1 MWLGPRSSDDL
12 LMDTSEPAGST
23 TAPDPGRPLPPPQ
36 PPAWRPLRARHHVL
50 AGVCQGLAVATGV
63 DVTLVRL
70 AFIAFG
76 LTGVGVLAY
85 VVLALVLPVEDP
97 AAGRPLLPAPSDTAR
112 WLRVALL
119 VVPILSLLGFVGGW
133 RGPFGFGLWPAQ
145 GAGFGLLLVAVGVLV
160 IWLRRRN
167 DRLALESPEAVATA
181 PTASWEPP
189 RPGPATAPD
198 AAAAV
203 AVTAATAAS
212 TAPVVTAPAVRS
224 STPVTLTLAR
234 VFAWLAVMAAV
245 VAGAVTIWLERI
257 HALSFP
263 KPVLLLAAGILAIG
277 LVVATVIIARTALP
291 VVASTSV
298 LLVPVVL
305 LLAFGS
311 WHGGV
316 GDRFLAPPTLAATQ
330 DYRLAIGRLTLDL
343 TRAPLDGRDVTVTAT
358 DKVGVLEV
366 LLPADAAADVRAHV
380 GAGQSRIFG
389 HSHGGLNVT
398 DHTVDSPPGATST
411 VHLDLDVAV
420 GGLNVCRMPSATVPL
435 ADGCAGVVAR
445 A

>member
-1 MWLGPRSSDDL
+1 
-12 LMDTSEPAGST
+12 MDPPEPAGST
-23 TAPDPGRPLPPPQ
+23 TAPDLGRPLPPPQ
-36 PPAWRPLRARHHVL
+36 PPAWRPLRARQHVL

-85 VVLALVLPVEDP
+85 LVLALVLPVEDP
-97 AAGRPLLPAPSDTAR
+97 AAGRPLVPAPADTAR

-119 VVPILSLLGFVGGW
+119 VVPILSLLGLVGGW
-133 RGPFGFGLWPAQ
+133 RGPFGFGLWPGQ
-145 GAGFGLLLVAVGVLV
+145 GAGFGLLLVGVGVLV

-167 DRLALESPEAVATA
+167 ERPEVEAPGA
-181 PTASWEPP
+181 PTPAPPAPWEPP
-189 RPGPATAPD
+189 PARATTAADTPD
-198 AAAAV
+198 AALDTSV
-203 AVTAATAAS
+203 
-212 TAPVVTAPAVRS
+212 APVAPAPAVRS

-263 KPVLLLAAGILAIG
+263 KPVLLLGVGILAIG
-277 LVVATVIIARTALP
+277 AVVATVIVARTALP

-366 LLPADAAADVRAHV
+366 LLPADATADVRTHV
-380 GAGQSRIFG
+380 GAGESRIFG

-398 DHTVDSPPGATST
+398 DHTVDTPPGATST
-411 VHLDLDVAV
+411 VNLDLDVAV
-420 GGLNVCRMPSATVPL
+420 GGLTVCRMPSAAVPL

>member
-1 MWLGPRSSDDL
+1 
-12 LMDTSEPAGST
+12 MDTPEPAGAT

-36 PPAWRPLRARHHVL
+36 PPAWRLLRARHHVL

-85 VVLALVLPVEDP
+85 VFLALVLPVEDP
-97 AAGRPLLPAPSDTAR
+97 AAGRPLLPAPPDTAR

-119 VVPILSLLGFVGGW
+119 VVPILSLLGLVGGW
-133 RGPFGFGLWPAQ
+133 RGPFGFGLWPAK

-167 DRLALESPEAVATA
+167 DNLGVEAPAAAA
-181 PTASWEPP
+181 PPAAPASWEPP
-189 RPGPATAPD
+189 PADGSD
-198 AAAAV
+198 AAAAPYG
-203 AVTAATAAS
+203 AAA
-212 TAPVVTAPAVRS
+212 APVPAAPVATTPPVRS

-257 HALSFP
+257 DALSFP
-263 KPVLLLAAGILAIG
+263 RPVLFLAAGILAIG
-277 LVVATVIIARTALP
+277 LVVATVIVARTALP

-298 LLVPVVL
+298 LVLPVVL
-305 LLAFGS
+305 LLVFGS

-316 GDRFLAPPTLAATQ
+316 GDRFLVPPTLAATQ

-343 TRAPLDGRDVTVTAT
+343 TRAPLDGGDVTVTAT

-366 LLPADAAADVRAHV
+366 LLPADVGADVRAHV

-389 HSHGGLNVT
+389 HGHGGLNVT
-398 DHTVDSPPGATST
+398 DHIVDTPPGVTGT

-420 GGLNVCRMPSATVPL
+420 GGLNVCRFPSATVPL
-435 ADGCAGVVAR
+435 ADGCAGVVER

>member
-1 MWLGPRSSDDL
+1 
-12 LMDTSEPAGST
+12 
-23 TAPDPGRPLPPPQ
+23 
-36 PPAWRPLRARHHVL
+36 
-50 AGVCQGLAVATGV
+50 VATGV

-70 AFIAFG
+70 AFVAFG

-97 AAGRPLLPAPSDTAR
+97 GAGRPLLPAPSDTAR

-119 VVPILSLLGFVGGW
+119 VVPILSVLGFVGGW

-145 GAGFGLLLVAVGVLV
+145 GAGFGLLLVAAGVLV

-167 DRLALESPEAVATA
+167 DRLDVEMPEAVATA
-181 PTASWEPP
+181 PSASWEPP
-189 RPGPATAPD
+189 RPGPATPSDGAD
-198 AAAAV
+198 AV
-203 AVTAATAAS
+203 AATGAS
-212 TAPVVTAPAVRS
+212 TPPVVTTRAVRS

-245 VAGAVTIWLERI
+245 VAGAATIWLERI

-277 LVVATVIIARTALP
+277 VIVATVIVARTALP

-298 LLVPVVL
+298 LLVPLVL

-343 TRAPLDGRDVTVTAT
+343 TRAPLDDRDVTITAS

-380 GAGQSRIFG
+380 GAGESRIFG
-389 HSHGGLNVT
+389 KSHGGLNVT
-398 DHTVDSPPGATST
+398 DHTVDTPPGATST

>member
-1 MWLGPRSSDDL
+1 MWRERRSADDL
-12 LMDTSEPAGST
+12 LMDTPEPAGST
-23 TAPDPGRPLPPPQ
+23 TAPEPGRPLPPPQ

-85 VVLALVLPVEDP
+85 VALALVLPVEDP
-97 AAGRPLLPAPSDTAR
+97 AAGRPLLPAPADTAR

-119 VVPILSLLGFVGGW
+119 VVPILSLLGLVGGW
-133 RGPFGFGLWPAQ
+133 RGPFGFGLWPAK

-167 DRLALESPEAVATA
+167 DRLDVEPPPSSSPAPVAG
-181 PTASWEPP
+181 WEPP
-189 RPGPATAPD
+189 LAG
-198 AAAAV
+198 
-203 AVTAATAAS
+203 AATAADRPDTAVDTS
-212 TAPVVTAPAVRS
+212 IAPVAPPPAVRS
-224 STPVTLTLAR
+224 STPLSLTLAR

-277 LVVATVIIARTALP
+277 LVVAVVIVARTALP

-316 GDRFLAPPTLAATQ
+316 GDRFFAPPTLAATQ

-343 TRAPLDGRDVTVTAT
+343 SRAPLDGRDVTVTAT

-380 GAGQSRIFG
+380 GAGESRIFG

-398 DHTVDSPPGATST
+398 DHTVDTPPSATST

>member
-1 MWLGPRSSDDL
+1 
-12 LMDTSEPAGST
+12 MDTPEPAGST

-36 PPAWRPLRARHHVL
+36 PPTWRPLRARQHVL

-97 AAGRPLLPAPSDTAR
+97 AAGRPLLPAPADTAR

-119 VVPILSLLGFVGGW
+119 VVPILSLLGLAGGW
-133 RGPFGFGLWPAQ
+133 RGPFGFGLWPGQ

-167 DRLALESPEAVATA
+167 ERPDVEAAAPSPA
-181 PTASWEPP
+181 PPAPWEPP
-189 RPGPATAPD
+189 PAGGATAPD
-198 AAAAV
+198 TSDAPPD
-203 AVTAATAAS
+203 TS
-212 TAPVVTAPAVRS
+212 LAPVAPAPAVRS

-277 LVVATVIIARTALP
+277 AVVATVIVARTALP
-291 VVASTSV
+291 VVASTSI

-343 TRAPLDGRDVTVTAT
+343 TRAPLDGREVTVTAT

-366 LLPADAAADVRAHV
+366 LLPADAAADVRTHV
-380 GAGQSRIFG
+380 GAGESRIFG

-398 DHTVDSPPGATST
+398 DHTVDTPPGATST

-420 GGLNVCRMPSATVPL
+420 GGLNVCRMPSAAVPL

>member
-1 MWLGPRSSDDL
+1 
-12 LMDTSEPAGST
+12 MDTPEPAGST

-97 AAGRPLLPAPSDTAR
+97 AAGRRLLPAPSDTAR

-119 VVPILSLLGFVGGW
+119 VVPILSLLGLVGGW
-133 RGPFGFGLWPAQ
+133 RGPFGFGLWPAH

-167 DRLALESPEAVATA
+167 DKADVEASEAATVPPA
-181 PTASWEPP
+181 PWEPP
-189 RPGPATAPD
+189 RAGAAEAAAASDAGGAAAAPD
-198 AAAAV
+198 APV
-203 AVTAATAAS
+203 
-212 TAPVVTAPAVRS
+212 APVTTAAVRS

-257 HALSFP
+257 QALAFP
-263 KPVLLLAAGILAIG
+263 RPVLLLVAGILALG
-277 LVVATVIIARTALP
+277 LVVAAVIIARTALP

-316 GDRFLAPPTLAATQ
+316 GDRFLAPPALVSTQ

-343 TRAPLDGRDVTVTAT
+343 TRAPLDDHEVTVTAT

-389 HSHGGLNVT
+389 HSHGGLDVT
-398 DHTVDSPPGATST
+398 DHTVDTPPGATST

-420 GGLNVCRMPSATVPL
+420 GGLNVCRLPSATVRL